1 MESNSINQFRQQQY
15 FDILQAAPIIKRAI
29 ATTFYQNLKMKNAE
43 MPIDNKLY
51 LMVIAPA
58 LVGFTEWVLDEAVRL
73 HKSRVYFLSR
83 DGYQMYLIA
92 NEIVKQKHLNIEC
105 KYLHVSRFS
114 MRLPGY
120 HFNMEKSIDSI
131 CVGGIDVTPLK
142 ILRRAALTDEE
153 CQNILNELELNKE
166 KDIILNYQQVIQ
178 LREKI
183 RQSKLIRM
191 YIQRHSVDAYENTV
205 GYLKQEG
212 LCDNSEYLLVDSG
225 WIGTLQCSI
234 EALVKSM
241 NPDIEVQ
248 GCYFGMYEYPT
259 GSSHEKFHTYYF
271 SPESG
276 LVRKSCFSNSLFET
290 IVSSLEGMTKSYDKV
305 ENGYVPV
312 MNDARNPNADQMKK
326 NIAALQMLLAQIS
339 FEKGKNTIDIG
350 TIEKLFYLFMS
361 EPSIVEVKAYGDNL
375 FSDDVIDGNYKKT
388 AAELTWEQIRNQ
400 RFLRRMMIVSGVRK
414 ATLYESAWLEGSI
427 VKAEFRENKS
437 EDTVRK
443 TQLESLHV
451 RIYKY
456 FVFLRKQLKRK

>member
-1 MESNSINQFRQQQY
+1 MGSNSINQFRQQQY
-15 FDILQAAPIIKRAI
+15 FDILQSTPIIKRAI
-29 ATTFYQNLKMKNAE
+29 ETTFYQNLKMKNAE

-305 ENGYVPV
+305 ENGYAPV
-312 MNDARNPNADQMKK
+312 MNDAHNPNADQMKK
-326 NIAALQMLLAQIS
+326 NIEALQMLLAQIS
-339 FEKGKNTIDIG
+339 FEKEKNTIDIG

-400 RFLRRMMIVSGVRK
+400 RFLRRMIIVSGVRK

-437 EDTVRK
+437 EDTGRK
-443 TQLESLHV
+443 AQLESLHV

>member
-15 FDILQAAPIIKRAI
+15 FDILQSTPIIKRAI
-29 ATTFYQNLKMKNAE
+29 ETTFYQNLKMKKVE

-290 IVSSLEGMTKSYDKV
+290 IVSSLEGMTKSY
-305 ENGYVPV
+305 
-312 MNDARNPNADQMKK
+312 
-326 NIAALQMLLAQIS
+326 
-339 FEKGKNTIDIG
+339 
-350 TIEKLFYLFMS
+350 

-437 EDTVRK
+437 EDTGRK
-443 TQLESLHV
+443 AQLESLHV

>member
-1 MESNSINQFRQQQY
+1 M
-15 FDILQAAPIIKRAI
+15 
-29 ATTFYQNLKMKNAE
+29 
-43 MPIDNKLY
+43 
-51 LMVIAPA
+51 
-58 LVGFTEWVLDEAVRL
+58 
-73 HKSRVYFLSR
+73 
-83 DGYQMYLIA
+83 
-92 NEIVKQKHLNIEC
+92 
-105 KYLHVSRFS
+105 
-114 MRLPGY
+114 
-120 HFNMEKSIDSI
+120 
-131 CVGGIDVTPLK
+131 
-142 ILRRAALTDEE
+142 
-153 CQNILNELELNKE
+153 
-166 KDIILNYQQVIQ
+166 IQ

>member
-1 MESNSINQFRQQQY
+1 
-15 FDILQAAPIIKRAI
+15 
-29 ATTFYQNLKMKNAE
+29 
-43 MPIDNKLY
+43 
-51 LMVIAPA
+51 
-58 LVGFTEWVLDEAVRL
+58 
-73 HKSRVYFLSR
+73 
-83 DGYQMYLIA
+83 MYLIA

-166 KDIILNYQQVIQ
+166 KDTILNYQQVIQ

-234 EALVKSM
+234 EALVKSV

-259 GSSHEKFHTYYF
+259 GSSHEKFHSYYF

-290 IVSSLEGMTKSYDKV
+290 IVSSLEGMTKSYDKL
-305 ENGYVPV
+305 ENGYAPV
-312 MNDARNPNADQMKK
+312 MNDAHNPNADQMKK
-326 NIAALQMLLAQIS
+326 NIEALQMLLAQIS
-339 FEKGKNTIDIG
+339 FEKEKNTIDIG

-437 EDTVRK
+437 EDTGRK
-443 TQLESLHV
+443 AQLESLHV